1 MKTVTSNDKVVGG
14 PPRGRWNLDNG
25 FPKDFTR
32 AQAKQSSHYKDVNR
46 AFSTRNMRAYAQ
58 RQSNST
64 LGASMSTQ
72 ARFDPDQVEAFSA
85 KLKMYIRT
93 LEDYDVQVTNALTRL
108 GDTFD
113 DEDYQD
119 LCAEYARAK
128 VLLRRTVEAAELEI
142 PRIENMCADV
152 RANQAIRVG
161 G

>member
-1 MKTVTSNDKVVGG
+1 
-14 PPRGRWNLDNG
+14 
-25 FPKDFTR
+25 
-32 AQAKQSSHYKDVNR
+32 
-46 AFSTRNMRAYAQ
+46 
-58 RQSNST
+58 
-64 LGASMSTQ
+64 MSTQ